1 MRLILVRHG
10 QTSSNVRLLLDTA
23 APGADLDDTGRQQA
37 LGLVSR
43 LEHEVIDAVYASNL
57 VRTQQTVAPLA
68 EVRALDVQVLP
79 GLREIPAG
87 HAEMGNDAS
96 SYVTTMLRWGNGELT
111 ARIPGGENALEF
123 MERYDQAIAEIATGG
138 HATAL
143 AVSHGAALRV
153 WAAARVPGFLDAI
166 GTAHFANTGWVIAE
180 GSTEDGWELVEAV
193 GFIHYGN
200 DPTQLRIAV
209 DPIN

>member
-10 QTSSNVRLLLDTA
+10 QTSSNVELLLDTA

-37 LGLVSR
+37 ISLVAR
-43 LEHEVIDAVYASNL
+43 LEHEVIEAVYASNL

-68 EVRALDVQVLP
+68 EAREMDVRVLP

-96 SYVTTMLRWGNGELT
+96 DYVTTMMKWGEGELT
-111 ARIPGGENALEF
+111 ARIPGGEDAIEF
-123 MERYDQAIAEIATGG
+123 MQRYDEAIAEIAAGG
-138 HATAL
+138 HNTAL

-153 WAAARVPGFLDAI
+153 WAAVRVPGFLETI
-166 GTAHFANTGWVIAE
+166 GTAHFDNTGWIIAE
-180 GSTEDGWELVEAV
+180 GSPDDGWQLVEAV
-193 GFIHYGN
+193 GFMYYGN
-200 DPTQLRIAV
+200 DPTSLAIQTE
-209 DPIN
+209 PIS